1 MPTEMRTYYYF
12 SGPVSSSAQL
22 NAAVS
27 GSSQVTVAGLNF
39 GYQSYSASAQ
49 MGNNICATTAWSS
62 LTSVSCS
69 SSSASDLS
77 HDVVLTVG
85 ANAGTLVN
93 AFSFDGNLLN
103 AYAQRSKAVAFP
115 EPPVVGC

>member
-1 MPTEMRTYYYF
+1 MRMLWAVDF
-12 SGPVSSSAQL
+12 VAPCVSITTA

-27 GSSQVTVAGLNF
+27 GNAPVTLCGLNF
-39 GYQSYSASAQ
+39 GYQSYSVSAQ